1 MSRTLAL
8 SLVLLSIGCL
18 ASPLAVRAESDSY
31 ADIVARVLPS
41 VVNIS
46 IQGAGERVKIGG
58 DAGDA
63 VYATYLVEYVG
74 AGSITDPSGII
85 VTNRHVINNAYE
97 ITVTLQDGSAFNA
110 KLLGKGA
117 DNDLAMLKIDAGRP
131 LPAVKIGDSDALR
144 IGDHVLAIGNPLG
157 LGGSVSAGIVS
168 GLHRHISSGIALQNT
183 LGEFIQTDAAI
194 NHGNS
199 GGPLFNMKGEVIGVD
214 NQIFSDFAGGGNV
227 GLGFAIPS
235 NDVKFMLQQVLQE
248 GKPRLGWIGV
258 RLQTVTPRMAGALGN
273 QVQGGAI
280 VSEVAPNSP
289 GSEVGLR
296 VGDVVQSVD
305 NERITDSRTVD
316 RAVVS
321 AIGKTIQLGVWSN
334 GKTRNVPV
342 AVKEF
347 PQDVWISYKNDK
359 TADLVF
365 TKISDAGFEVA
376 DLTGEL
382 RAKFHIDPGVKGV
395 VITAVADNTAAS
407 GANIRPGYVI
417 LKVQMDD
424 VHSRAELAQHLQKLA
439 DRGQRDVLLFVR
451 GSNGSVWLTLPM
463 RL

>member
-1 MSRTLAL
+1 
-8 SLVLLSIGCL
+8 
-18 ASPLAVRAESDSY
+18 
-31 ADIVARVLPS
+31 
-41 VVNIS
+41 
-46 IQGAGERVKIGG
+46 
-58 DAGDA
+58 
-63 VYATYLVEYVG
+63 
-74 AGSITDPSGII
+74 
-85 VTNRHVINNAYE
+85 
-97 ITVTLQDGSAFNA
+97 
-110 KLLGKGA
+110 
-117 DNDLAMLKIDAGRP
+117 
-131 LPAVKIGDSDALR
+131 
-144 IGDHVLAIGNPLG
+144 
-157 LGGSVSAGIVS
+157 
-168 GLHRHISSGIALQNT
+168 
-183 LGEFIQTDAAI
+183 
-194 NHGNS
+194 
-199 GGPLFNMKGEVIGVD
+199 
-214 NQIFSDFAGGGNV
+214 
-227 GLGFAIPS
+227 
-235 NDVKFMLQQVLQE
+235 MLQQVLQE

-347 PQDVWISYKNDK
+347 PQDVWISYKNEK

-376 DLTGEL
+376 DLTDEL
-382 RAKFHIDPGVKGV
+382 RAKFHIDPGIKGV

>member
-1 MSRTLAL
+1 MARALAL
-8 SLVLLSIGCL
+8 AFAILGSGFL
-18 ASPLAVRAESDSY
+18 ASSSASGADSGSY
-31 ADIVARVLPS
+31 ADIVAKVLPS

-46 IQGAGERVKIGG
+46 IEGAGERVKIDEDGG
-58 DAGDA
+58 NA

-85 VTNRHVINNAYE
+85 VTNRHVINNAHE
-97 ITVTLQDGSAFNA
+97 ITVTLQDGSAFRA

-131 LPAVKIGDSDALR
+131 LPAVRIGDSDQLR
-144 IGDHVLAIGNPLG
+144 VGDHVLAIGNPLG

-199 GGPLFNMKGEVIGVD
+199 GGPLFNMNGEVIGVD

-248 GKPRLGWIGV
+248 GKPRLGWIGA
-258 RLQTVTPRMAGALGN
+258 RLQTVTSRMAGALGP

-280 VSEVAPNSP
+280 ISEVAPNSP
-289 GSEVGLR
+289 AGEAGLR
-296 VGDVVQSVD
+296 VGDVVQSLD
-305 NERITDSRTVD
+305 NQPVTDSRTVD
-316 RAVVS
+316 RGVAS
-321 AIGKTIQLGVWSN
+321 SIGKTIQLRVWSD
-334 GKTRNVPV
+334 GTTRNV
-342 AVKEF
+342 AVGVQEF
-347 PQDVWISYKNDK
+347 PQEVWISYKNEK

-376 DLTGEL
+376 DLTDEL
-382 RAKFHIDPGVKGV
+382 RAKFHIAPVVKGP

-407 GANIRPGYVI
+407 GANLRPGYVI

-424 VHSRAELAQHLQKLA
+424 VHSRAELAQRLQKLS
-439 DRGQRDVLLFVR
+439 DKGQRDVLLFVR
-451 GSNGSVWLTLPM
+451 GTTEPVWLTLPM

>member
-1 MSRTLAL
+1 
-8 SLVLLSIGCL
+8 
-18 ASPLAVRAESDSY
+18 
-31 ADIVARVLPS
+31 
-41 VVNIS
+41 
-46 IQGAGERVKIGG
+46 
-58 DAGDA
+58 
-63 VYATYLVEYVG
+63 
-74 AGSITDPSGII
+74 
-85 VTNRHVINNAYE
+85 
-97 ITVTLQDGSAFNA
+97 
-110 KLLGKGA
+110 
-117 DNDLAMLKIDAGRP
+117 LKIDAGRP

-347 PQDVWISYKNDK
+347 PQDVWISYKNEK

-376 DLTGEL
+376 DLTDEL